1 MICLSVCRPTLLNY
15 VTTAEEFE
23 TNCKELFDL
32 ITKGTVK
39 IKIHDE
45 YEFSAE
51 GIRKAQ
57 EDITGRKTTGKLI
70 VKVA

>member
-1 MICLSVCRPTLLNY
+1 MCRPTLNNY
-15 VTTAEEFE
+15 VATAQEFDS
-23 TNCKELFDL
+23 NCKELFDL
-32 ITKGTVK
+32 IAKGIVK
-39 IKIHDE
+39 IKLHEE

-70 VKVA
+70 VKIA